1 MTDCRLLRGDCLEL
15 MKEIPDGSVDFI
27 LSDIPYGTT
36 RNRWDTPLDLKRMWE
51 QYDRALKE
59 DGACALF
66 AQPPFSAVLGM
77 SNIKNFR
84 YEWIWEKPRAS
95 GFLNAHVAPLKAHE
109 QVLIFYR
116 RRGLYNPQKRYGFSN
131 YRASHGELSSI
142 YNTDWSR
149 PGETVV
155 TDGARF
161 PVDVVRYKSERGTGH
176 PTQKPVTLC
185 EMLIRSYTD
194 EGMTVLDSCMGS
206 GTTGVAAVKTGRNF
220 IGIELEQEYFDT
232 ACRRIQTVKEQMD
245 GCPGSGEAGE
255 AT

>member
-1 MTDCRLLRGDCLEL
+1 MTVTLLRGDCLEL

-51 QYDRALKE
+51 QYDRVLKE
-59 DGACALF
+59 DGACA
-66 AQPPFSAVLGM
+66 
-77 SNIKNFR
+77 
-84 YEWIWEKPRAS
+84 
-95 GFLNAHVAPLKAHE
+95 PLKAHE
-109 QVLIFYR
+109 QILIFYR

-131 YRASHGELSSI
+131 YRASYGELSSI
-142 YNTDWSR
+142 YDTYWSC
-149 PGETVV
+149 PSEKVV

-206 GTTGVAAVKTGRNF
+206 GSTGVACVNTGRSF
-220 IGIELEQEYFDT
+220 IGMEKDEGFFRTAQE
-232 ACRRIQTVKEQMD
+232 RIAAAETFTEFNRKLKTDV
-245 GCPGSGEAGE
+245 GTGNN
-255 AT
+255 